1 MYIPP
6 SPASSV
12 RAMLLLSLADL
23 RRGGDWLTVASGPD
37 RREAEVLDEDDWN
50 DEIRFR
56 LFVGLQ
62 LTDNRVWMCEVVED
76 ANVMQ
81 GRCGV
86 VSTFHSSCTASVH
99 VKIC

>member
-6 SPASSV
+6 SPAFSV

-23 RRGGDWLTVASGPD
+23 RRGGDWLTVSSGLDVGAAGVQGIFVTGMTD
-37 RREAEVLDEDDWN
+37 RIWFNLRS
-50 DEIRFR
+50 R
-56 LFVGLQ
+56 L
-62 LTDNRVWMCEVVED
+62 TSSRVWMSEVVED

-86 VSTFHSSCTASVH
+86 STFHSNCTASVH
-99 VKIC
+99 AKLC